1 MVLNGRRVSSAVGS
15 SSLVLPP
22 ALAKVYVVL
31 CIARVEG

>member
-15 SSLVLPP
+15 SSSVLP
-22 ALAKVYVVL
+22 LAKVYVVL